1 VILLL
6 CVICYICRSVARQ
19 LDELVLVLTQRH

>member
-6 CVICYICRSVARQ
+6 CVICYICGSVVRQ
-19 LDELVLVLTQRH
+19 LDELVPLLTHRH